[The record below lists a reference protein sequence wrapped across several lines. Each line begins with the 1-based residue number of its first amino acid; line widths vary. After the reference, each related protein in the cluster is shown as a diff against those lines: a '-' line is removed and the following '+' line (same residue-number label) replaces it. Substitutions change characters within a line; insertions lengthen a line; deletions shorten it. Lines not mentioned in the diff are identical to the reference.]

1 LPITIDLPPPGPGI
15 GPGFWISLVSDFIGP
30 VAAGSRWIVNVSLD
44 PEGANSIAKFFRP
57 YEFNRNFWR
66 LSGTEDQ
73 LGGDIVGFHAEP
85 GAPVHVI
92 VELDENGTIIDSGAI
107 TATWQ
112 PTAQLYGAIKE
123 TSAAAGGG
131 FTDADRQQLQ
141 LIDSTTS
148 ATRSAVTT
156 SVQTSR
162 GAVTMDLGAALRWV
176 SQDLW
181 ADHPLTIGPTCDPID
196 IEVSLNALFGVTL
209 EIDSYPESVVLRTPD
224 GGWSFPDLA
233 VLSFVRNG
241 DLLARHG
248 VHTLSH
254 SVSPLP
260 GCVWIGAFGFNVPIQ
275 PTGYHIKVDWLP
287 GVCGHITGQ
296 ILPVRD

>member
-1 LPITIDLPPPGPGI
+1 VPITIYQPIGPNFGPGLIIVARSDTLSIDAGATDWTVRVI
-15 GPGFWISLVSDFIGP
+15 GGPQEREIYQQIFRSSSDQMSGQIGLQSVHPIITPDYAPDAGTSISIEIG
-30 VAAGSRWIVNVSLD
+30 VQTLD
-44 PEGANSIAKFFRP
+44 GLEQDSSVI
-57 YEFNRNFWR
+57 
-66 LSGTEDQ
+66 SGY
-73 LGGDIVGFHAEP
+73 VWA
-85 GAPVHVI
+85 
-92 VELDENGTIIDSGAI
+92 
-107 TATWQ
+107 
-112 PTAQLYGAIKE
+112 PTAASWALLPSTLQ
-123 TSAAAGGG
+123 TPTGG

-141 LIDSTTS
+141 LIDATTT

-162 GAVTMDLGAALRWV
+162 GAVTMDLGAAFRWV

-181 ADHPLTIGPTCDPID
+181 VDHPLTIGPTCDPID

-224 GGWSFPDLA
+224 NSWSFPDLA
-233 VLSFVRNG
+233 VLSFERNG

-296 ILPVRD
+296 ILPVRE